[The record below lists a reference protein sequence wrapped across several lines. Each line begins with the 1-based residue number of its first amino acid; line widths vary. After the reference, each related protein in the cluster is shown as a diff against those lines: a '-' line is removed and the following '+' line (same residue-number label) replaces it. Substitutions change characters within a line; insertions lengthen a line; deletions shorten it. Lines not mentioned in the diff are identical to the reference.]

1 MVDADN
7 DWGQLKKENEDP
19 NPNWRMASSP
29 SPTKKAKI
37 FDSPR
42 DFSPPIYDVRPSD
55 VRPSDQV
62 PVQTTSTED
71 GAWHLCSTF
80 LAADGGDPWEKALHS
95 TGQAGWA
102 KTHNSKSTNQ
112 KSMTQKCTMHQGIY
126 SDGAVSRW
134 SSECRGNML

>member
-37 FDSPR
+37 FDSPHIR

-112 KSMTQKCTMHQGIY
+112 KSMTQKCTMHQG
-126 SDGAVSRW
+126 GVP
-134 SSECRGNML
+134 GQGM